1 MGIRVG
7 IPVLKLSRNAK
18 ATKRKGDARKVALE
32 AFNERYSKD
41 QDLDRVQ
48 SKNNIYTG
56 FKSGKDLYAYWEKE
70 ASGHLD
76 TKGRHLRSDAVI
88 GYTFIIKPDME
99 SMENM
104 TQAERV
110 KFLQESMNILSDLFQ
125 SRGLEID
132 ASALHLDE
140 VNEHMHVFGHDPEYK
155 AGKKIDIRLFGMLN
169 KEYPKRMRALGYDV
183 EDLTVY
189 DSEKADAMTEEEK
202 ADYKE
207 EVLQRKKAKKN
218 AGRSSSKY
226 KEEKLAEKEKE
237 LQVRE
242 NALNASILSFEEEK
256 EKYWQETEKERKRAN
271 TAFESELKQ
280 KRLDAKKKV
289 DAELE
294 KYKSDRLSDLEQEIE
309 KEKSEKLSE
318 FKQASVTAYTAQMD
332 FRIAKQGYEEV
343 IRKVPDLIIR
353 ELNQKTMIVQGK
365 RCYVGNFYSQLIKNA
380 VQNIQVS
387 GETSCVEKSAEK
399 SMRDVSQFESILE
412 KMNAK
417 DKSDDMGF
425 GF

>member
-140 VNEHMHVFGHDPEYK
+140 VNEHMHVFGHDTEYK

-169 KEYPKRMRALGYDV
+169 KEYPKRMRELGYDV

-189 DSEKADAMTEEEK
+189 DSEKADAMTEDEK

-207 EVLQRKKAKKN
+207 DVLQRKKAKKKS
-218 AGRSSSKY
+218 GRSSNQY
-226 KEEKLAEKEKE
+226 KEEKLAEK
-237 LQVRE
+237 
-242 NALNASILSFEEEK
+242 
-256 EKYWQETEKERKRAN
+256 
-271 TAFESELKQ
+271 
-280 KRLDAKKKV
+280 AK
-289 DAELE
+289 
-294 KYKSDRLSDLEQEIE
+294 EIE
-309 KEKSEKLSE
+309 KL
-318 FKQASVTAYTAQMD
+318 QAENRALRAENE
-332 FRIAKQGYEEV
+332 RLRA
-343 IRKVPDLIIR
+343 
-353 ELNQKTMIVQGK
+353 MIQPK
-365 RCYVGNFYSQLIKNA
+365 
-380 VQNIQVS
+380 
-387 GETSCVEKSAEK
+387 VEKPMEARKEPVKAKESPVEAYKRSKEHTERYGRTIKEEPVEVVGVSERIYGSSSSSAMDDVVAHYMSLAKAKGTNDKSKIEK
-399 SMRDVSQFESILE
+399 PVKTQNTASQKESLLSQTLGELGRVNRGSTLE
-412 KMNAK
+412 DIEEKIKRNGSK
-417 DKSDDMGF
+417 DKDDYGF